1 MMYICGQ
8 KCEKMMIE
16 RGVLPLRGIR
26 KEQQPILLTFKTKVC
41 MKKIYLLMFALLGM
55 GLANLYAQVGY
66 VFDSA
71 SNGDFAKAFDG
82 DTHTKFEGNNLA
94 GNWIIVKTSD
104 ETAQVVK
111 SYAISTHDDGSYNNR
126 APKTWR
132 VEGSNDKTNW
142 STIAEVLS
150 GDPIEN
156 KNYTT
161 FPFDDMCS
169 GQAFTYVKFTMLS
182 MKSTGWTQISEFA
195 VMGVAPAEVDAFRSA
210 MQTKYE
216 NKINAAQDGV
226 MDIFDEMGSSDPLY
240 TDYKTLTDGLTPLLS
255 GCAASYDY
263 YPIAAQL
270 AKAADLYAI
279 YDAFA
284 GGANAYALDGSA
296 CWGDGH
302 YSQLVDGKDGV
313 ADGKGTKWGGD
324 FSGNEG
330 DPQHVQYVIFRLKES
345 LQPYFYKLVTGGD
358 TKKEKNRNWKDW
370 TVYGGN
376 FSSMSEATKDAAG
389 WVALDIRTDISEQY
403 LPMENNYPAALN
415 FTEGVSEPYLF
426 YMVKVTKAHEGGKIQ
441 MNEMYLLTQPEFE
454 ATRAPLVAYFDD
466 FDSSR
471 DVTDLTLEDKR
482 EQFVAKFATL
492 KTTSDP
498 VLMTLT
504 YNELVALRAEL
515 EADMDYTQ
523 FQDEVTAV
531 DGVYQLGTPAEL
543 KLFGKVVNFG
553 HPDLKAALTA
563 DIDMAGIKMNP
574 IGTNTVHYT
583 GTFDGQGQ
591 TISNYSFSNAGE
603 SGVGL
608 FGYIEGATIKNV
620 VLSAA
625 NIEGRANAGGL
636 VGNAQNSTVEHNQ
649 VIGSTITGYDH
660 VAAIVANAV
669 DNTRVKFNYSNS
681 DIIST
686 RYQAGG
692 VCGTVKA
699 ATIEG
704 NLFTGTVSNP
714 NGTAGGLIALI
725 DADDANPTI
734 KNNLVAASTVTGT
747 NTYTIVN
754 TVDRAASFADNF
766 ILATTVYS
774 TGAKVVNNKDDQNG
788 CQVSAE
794 EIAGGKFAYV
804 MNGDQSVIAWYQNI
818 GADAYPTLDQNHMQ
832 VYKEGEYYTNVEGLP
847 FENGV
852 AIIENA
858 AQLVKFS
865 EYVNAG
871 NFKVNGKLTADI
883 DMKSID
889 NFTPIGKFGNG
900 ADDKFYGN
908 FDGQNHKISNLTINF
923 PDNDAVGLFNTGH
936 DNECV
941 VIQNL
946 WLDETC
952 TITGKA
958 SVGLIGN
965 HNHGAAVFSNLGNAG
980 TVSGG
985 DNYASLVGRAWSQSS
1000 NTVDLENCWSVGKVN
1015 GTKNSCASL
1024 IGWASGSCKYNLTNC
1039 WIATD
1044 VQTPNA
1050 DSRYLVR
1057 YASTP
1062 TFKNCYSTKGTQ
1074 AGVTVV
1080 DNADLAS
1087 GKLAYELN
1095 KAAGKNLFFQTIGTE
1110 TYPTTFGAGIVAPIT
1125 EAGYATFYD
1134 ETSDME
1140 IGGAEV
1146 YTGKINGETLK
1157 LTQEAQT
1164 IPAGT
1169 PVILK
1174 GDKFFSYAPTTGAA
1188 AVSDSD
1194 LKGTATD
1201 LAADGTQYVLAKK
1214 DDVVGFYQATDGTI
1228 AAGKAYILYAGGGVK
1243 GFTFGTADGIASPLS
1258 ETEEGAVIYDLSGR
1272 RVEKATKGIY
1282 IINGKKV
1289 LK

>member
-1 MMYICGQ
+1 
-8 KCEKMMIE
+8 
-16 RGVLPLRGIR
+16 
-26 KEQQPILLTFKTKVC
+26 

-66 VFDSA
+66 VYDSA

-82 DTHTKFEGNNLA
+82 STSTKFEGNNLA

-111 SYAISTHDDGSYNNR
+111 SYAISTHDDGQFPNR
-126 APKTWR
+126 APRTWR

-161 FPFDDMCS
+161 FTFDETS
-169 GQAFTYVKFTMLS
+169 NAQAFTYVKFTMLS

-195 VMGVAPAEVDAFRSA
+195 VMGVAPADVDAFRSA
-210 MQTKYE
+210 MQTKFE
-216 NKINAAQDGV
+216 NKVNAAQDGV

-240 TDYKTLTDGLTPLLS
+240 TEYKAVTDAMPTQLS
-255 GCAASYDY
+255 ACAPSYDY
-263 YPIAAQL
+263 NTVAASL

-279 YDAFA
+279 YSTFA
-284 GGANAYALDGSA
+284 TGANAAAIDGSA

-302 YSQLVDGKDGV
+302 YSQLIDGKDGV
-313 ADGKGTKWGGD
+313 ADGKGTKWGGN

-330 DPQHVQYVIFRLKES
+330 DPQHVQYIVFRLKES

-358 TKKEKNRNWKDW
+358 TKTQTGRNWKDW

-376 FSSMSEATKDAAG
+376 FASITDAKDINNAG
-389 WVALDIRTDISEQY
+389 WVALDVRTNISEQY

-415 FTEGVSEPYLF
+415 FTEGVTEPYLF
-426 YMVKVTKAHEGGKIQ
+426 YMVKVTKAHEGGQIQ

-466 FDSSR
+466 FDSGR
-471 DVTDLTLEDKR
+471 DVTDLSLEDKR
-482 EQFVAKFATL
+482 EQFVAKYNTL
-492 KTTSDP
+492 KTTDDP

-523 FQDEVTAV
+523 LQDKVTVV
-531 DGVYQLGTPAEL
+531 DGAYQLGTPDEL

-563 DIDMAGIKMNP
+563 NIDMAGKKMNP
-574 IGTNTVHYT
+574 IGTSTVHYS
-583 GTFDGQGQ
+583 GTFDGQGH
-591 TISNYSFSNAGE
+591 TISNFSFSNASE

-608 FGYIEGATIKNV
+608 FGYVEDATIQNV
-620 VLSAA
+620 ILSAA

-636 VGNAQNSTVEHNQ
+636 VGNAENATIEHNQ

-669 DNTRVKFNYSNS
+669 DNTNVKFNYSNS
-681 DIIST
+681 AVIST
-686 RYQAGG
+686 QFQAGG

-754 TVDRAASFADNF
+754 TVGRAASFADNF

-832 VYKEGEYYTNVEGLP
+832 VYKEGDYYTNVEGLP

-852 AIIENA
+852 AIIETA
-858 AQLVKFS
+858 AQLEKFS
-865 EYVNAG
+865 AYVNAG
-871 NFKVNGKLTADI
+871 NAAVDAKMTADI
-883 DMKSID
+883 DMSTVA
-889 NFTPIGKFGNG
+889 NLAPIGQNG
-900 ADDKFYGN
+900 ATLYAGT
-908 FDGQNHKISNLTINF
+908 FDGQNHKISNLTINY
-923 PDNDAVGLFNTGH
+923 PESNNIGLFNIAKATL
-936 DNECV
+936 
-941 VIQNL
+941 QNFY
-946 WLDETC
+946 LDETC
-952 TITGKA
+952 KITGKGNVALVGWCNISDGATLKNIGVAATITG
-958 SVGLIGN
+958 SSEN
-965 HNHGAAVFSNLGNAG
+965 
-980 TVSGG
+980 VS
-985 DNYASLVGRAWSQSS
+985 SFFGRMWRNS
-1000 NTVDLENCWSVGKVN
+1000 TIENCWTVAKIEN
-1015 GTKNSCASL
+1015 GNSNTGAF
-1024 IGWASGSCKYNLTNC
+1024 IGFCSTWNANITNC
-1039 WIATD
+1039 YADVTFAIAPAAGNYLTRKTD
-1044 VQTPNA
+1044 NV
-1050 DSRYLVR
+1050 
-1057 YASTP
+1057 
-1062 TFKNCYSTKGTQ
+1062 TFTNVFTTGNSTKGTK
-1074 AGVTVV
+1074 VEP
-1080 DNADLAS
+1080 ADVAS
-1087 GKLAYELN
+1087 GKLAYLLN
-1095 KAAGKNLFFQTIGTE
+1095 QGAGKNIFFQSIGTDA
-1110 TYPTTFGAGIVAPIT
+1110 YPTTQQTGIVAPIT

-1194 LKGTATD
+1194 LKGAATALT
-1201 LAADGTQYVLAKK
+1201 ADGSQYVLAKK
-1214 DDVVGFYQATDGTI
+1214 DDVVGFYQATEGTI
-1228 AAGKAYILYAGGGVK
+1228 AAGKAYILYTGGGVK
-1243 GFTFGTADGIASPLS
+1243 GFTFGTIDGIVSPLG
-1258 ETEEGAVIYDLSGR
+1258 ETEEGAAIYDLSGR